1 MVAALWLTGPAA
13 AQSNGKAVFEARCQ
27 TCHEPAVDRAPS
39 RADLAQRPQADIA
52 TSMTSGL
59 MKPMAEGLS
68 AADIQAVA
76 AYVSSV
82 GAPDCSCHRR

>member
-1 MVAALWLTGPAA
+1 MLLSNLLVGMVAALWLTGPAA

-52 TSMTSGL
+52 TSTRSLLRLVHMLLTKDILSKGL
-59 MKPMAEGLS
+59 LL
-68 AADIQAVA
+68 
-76 AYVSSV
+76 
-82 GAPDCSCHRR
+82 